1 VCAYEHP
8 EPYAIRLLR
17 LAPRPHDGLRVEAWR
32 VGGDPGRTGAPQR
45 DGFGNTTHLHVVREP
60 HVRLHLVADGLV
72 ATRDAAGIVR
82 GAHEP
87 LPPPFYLRSTS
98 LTLPDA
104 ALHALATEARGGDPL
119 ACLHRLLALVHER
132 LAYRPD
138 VTDVRTTAAA
148 VLAKGVGIC
157 QDHAHVFVTAA
168 RLLGVPARYVG
179 GYHAEGGGRD
189 AEGVGHAWAEA
200 HHPDLG
206 WIGFDPTR
214 GTCADERHVPCS
226 VGLDYGD
233 AAPVRG
239 LCHAP
244 GAADLTVRLIVAEV
258 QQQ

>member
-1 VCAYEHP
+1 VYAYEHP
-8 EPYAIRLLR
+8 APYAIQLLR
-17 LAPRPHDGLRVEAWR
+17 LTPRPHDGLCVEGWR

-60 HVRLHLVADGLV
+60 HIRLRLVADGLV
-72 ATRDAAGIVR
+72 ETRDTAGIVR
-82 GAHEP
+82 GADEP

-104 ALHALATEARGGDPL
+104 ALHALATEARGGDPH
-119 ACLHRLLALVHER
+119 ARLHHLLTLVHER
-132 LAYRPD
+132 LAYRPG
-138 VTDVRTTAAA
+138 VTGVPSTAAVA
-148 VLAKGVGIC
+148 LASGVGGC

-179 GYHAEGGGRD
+179 GYHSANGSRQPG
-189 AEGVGHAWAEA
+189 GVGHAWAEA

-214 GTCADERHVPCS
+214 GTCADQRHVPCS
-226 VGLDYGD
+226 VGLDSGD
-233 AAPVRG
+233 AASVRG
-239 LCHAP
+239 LPAP
-244 GAADLTVRLIVAEV
+244 GGADLTVRLIVAEV